1 MATIEPSN
9 FKGEQVTL
17 AGKTYTDIV
26 SLNEPAKS
34 AYIQCSW
41 FNDKQ
46 IKHMEA
52 GLKAIGQNPTVSLK
66 RSHHPLSHQYNDIN
80 VEEHPEVMEDFEWQ
94 ACTYAMDMS
103 NLYGNDLGIGLYV
116 PSAEDSGQ
124 AYEQGALRAAHIPNI
139 LVIPDEEA
147 DVPLNLMIGMGN
159 TRIIKLSELA
169 TFDFNDVTYVPYTGK
184 VF

>member
-1 MATIEPSN
+1 MATIEPIN

-80 VEEHPEVMEDFEWQ
+80 VEEHPEVMEDYEWQ
-94 ACTYAMDMS
+94 ENTYQMDMS
-103 NLYGNDLGIGLYV
+103 NLYGKDLGIGLYV
-116 PSAEDSGQ
+116 PSAPDEGLT
-124 AYEQGALRAAHIPNI
+124 YECGALKAAHKANI
-139 LVIPDEEA
+139 IVIPDDEM
-147 DVPLNLMIGMGN
+147 DVPMNLMMGMGN
-159 TRIIKLSELA
+159 THIIKLSELP
-169 TFDFNDVTYVPYTGK
+169 TFDFSNVTYERYTGK

>member
-1 MATIEPSN
+1 MATIEPRN

-26 SLNEPAKS
+26 SLDEPAKS

-116 PSAEDSGQ
+116 PSDPDEGLT
-124 AYEQGALRAAHIPNI
+124 YECGALKAAHKANI
-139 LVIPDEEA
+139 IVIPDDEM
-147 DVPLNLMIGMGN
+147 DVPMNLMMGMGN
-159 TRIIKLSELA
+159 TRIIKLSELHK
-169 TFDFNDVTYVPYTGK
+169 FDFNNVTYERYTGK